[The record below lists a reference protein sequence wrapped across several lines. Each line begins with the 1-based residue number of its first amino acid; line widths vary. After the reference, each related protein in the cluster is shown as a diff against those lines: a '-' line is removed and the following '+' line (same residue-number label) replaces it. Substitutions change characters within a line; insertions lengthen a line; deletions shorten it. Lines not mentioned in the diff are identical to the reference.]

1 MELTEQEQELLLE
14 IAVSKGYKFFA
25 KNNYYWRDFKTTS
38 DKKIFEYLE
47 FPNSLNAEGL
57 YRVFGNF
64 KPMKIHIL
72 ETLRSIRGKQEELT
86 NHNEIV
92 DGDKTNDHFKEMAKD
107 FAFFKTPLRDLIKD
121 PGATRS
127 GGLSVV
133 CINKASRHIVDHA
146 TVNVDGLLSSIG
158 VNREEVPHRDDIPM
172 IYPKF
177 NPYTPEMT
185 FMAKWDALGGDKE
198 MLCLNTALPPKWM
211 KDDTSHLQ
219 PRIGDFVLRLINHL
233 FPKEEERER
242 VLDWCHYAIFK
253 RNGTVLCL
261 AGDRGTGK
269 SLFIEILSHLVGNF
283 YSEIVNEAIL
293 KDKFN
298 SQLFNKRLIIFEEVA
313 LDNKIAIAK
322 IKAWCNSKINIEE
335 KGSDSFTANN
345 WSSMVFLM
353 NDISDLQINA
363 QERRFSIPSVAEA
376 SLLNVISGQ
385 EISDF
390 KMWLE
395 AGDPKAHDQIAEFG
409 LFLRERKP
417 KYNELMAIKG
427 DHYFKVADTTMSEW
441 QTLLRE
447 YIINNGEVG
456 KIIQVSDVFPDTKN
470 MMVPKKRATIDA
482 FLSDFRHLG
491 VYKIAQT
498 VDLPSN
504 YYDAKST
511 SLAMPASKKTK
522 RTYGIMPKEDFLKA
536 HGLKY
541 KFKAEDIL

>member
-1 MELTEQEQELLLE
+1 MELTDKEKELILE
-14 IAVSKGYKFFA
+14 VAESKGYKFFA
-25 KNNYYWRDFKTTS
+25 KNSYYWRDFKTTS
-38 DKKIFEYLE
+38 DKKLFENLD
-47 FPNSLNAEGL
+47 FPASLNIEGL
-57 YRVFGNF
+57 WRVFGNF
-64 KPMKIHIL
+64 KSLKIPIL
-72 ETLRSIRGKQEELT
+72 ETLRSIQGKKEELT
-86 NHNEIV
+86 NHADII
-92 DGDKTNDHFKEMAKD
+92 DGDKSNEHFKEMAKD
-107 FAFFKTPLRDLIKD
+107 FAFFKTPLRDLIRD

-127 GGLSVV
+127 GGLSIV
-133 CINKASRHIVDHA
+133 CINKNTRHIVDHA
-146 TVNVDGLLSSIG
+146 AVNVDGLLSSIG
-158 VNREEVPHRDDIPM
+158 VQREEIPHRDDIPM

-177 NPYTPEMT
+177 NPYTPDMT
-185 FMAKWDALGGDKE
+185 FMAKWEALGGDRE
-198 MLCLNTALPPKWM
+198 MLALNTALPPKWM
-211 KDDTSHLQ
+211 KDDKSHLT
-219 PRIGDFVLRLINHL
+219 PKIGDFISRLITHL

-269 SLFIEILSHLVGNF
+269 SLFVEILSHLVGTV

-322 IKAWCNSKINIEE
+322 IKAWCNNKINIEE
-335 KGSDSFTANN
+335 KGNDSFTAHN

-353 NDISDLQINA
+353 NDISDLQVNA

-376 SLLNVISGQ
+376 SLLNVITAE

-395 AGDPKAHDQIAEFG
+395 TNDNRAHDQIAEFG
-409 LFLRERKP
+409 MFLKERKP
-417 KYNELMAIKG
+417 KFNELMAIKG
-427 DHYFKVADTTMSEW
+427 EHYFKVADTTMSEW
-441 QTLLRE
+441 QSLLRE
-447 YIINNGEVG
+447 YIINNGEIG
-456 KIIQVSDVFPDTKN
+456 KIIQVSDVFPDSKN

-491 VYKIAQT
+491 IYKIAQT

-504 YYDAKST
+504 YGESSKQA
-511 SLAMPASKKTK
+511 LAMPASKRTR